1 MPEDKLQSTLEALL
15 ETSKHLADTASS
27 LAWNAV
33 PAAVPVEG
41 EAGGRRSPPDLAAA
55 IAAGAP
61 FSVPSAG
68 LPNAQLLSETAAPIA
83 RSAPLIATAVPVFAP
98 LISAR

>member
-1 MPEDKLQSTLEALL
+1 MKDQLQAILAGLL
-15 ETSKHLADTASS
+15 ETSKHLADTAST

-41 EAGGRRSPPDLAAA
+41 EPGGKRSPPDLAAA

-61 FSVPSAG
+61 FSVPPAG
-68 LPNAQLLSETAAPIA
+68 LPAAQLLSESAAPIA

-98 LISAR
+98 LIGRQ